1 MTRILIIDDE
11 QDLVWAIRYALAD
24 EGYEVLTASNGA
36 EGIAVAYQS
45 HPDLVILDIVMPHV
59 DGIQVCH
66 TLRRD
71 QKLASVPI
79 LFLTKR
85 SSIEDRIN
93 GLNDGADD
101 YLVKPFDFGE
111 LKARICALLRRSGQ
125 GRPGTVALAAQ
136 LAYRDLSLDPRTH
149 KVTVGERAVLLTP
162 AEFDLLRH
170 MLIHQGQVFSS
181 EQLLVQVWHYPH
193 DSRDQ
198 GLVRWHVMNLR
209 AKIEPNPGKPMYLRT
224 MPRHGYI
231 LGDTAHP

>member
-1 MTRILIIDDE
+1 M
-11 QDLVWAIRYALAD
+11 
-24 EGYEVLTASNGA
+24 
-36 EGIAVAYQS
+36 
-45 HPDLVILDIVMPHV
+45 
-59 DGIQVCH
+59 
-66 TLRRD
+66 
-71 QKLASVPI
+71 
-79 LFLTKR
+79 
-85 SSIEDRIN
+85 
-93 GLNDGADD
+93 
-101 YLVKPFDFGE
+101 KPFDFGE

>member
-11 QDLVWAIRYALAD
+11 QDLVWAVRYALID
-24 EGYEVLTASNGA
+24 EGYEVLTAGDGA
-36 EGIAVAYQS
+36 EGIAVAYQGQ
-45 HPDLVILDIVMPHV
+45 PDLVLLDIVMPHV

-79 LFLTKR
+79 LFLTRR

-101 YLVKPFDFGE
+101 YLVKPFDIGE
-111 LKARICALLRRSGQ
+111 LKARISALLRRSGR
-125 GRPGTVALAAQ
+125 GRPGTGPLPTQ
-136 LAYRDLSLDPRTH
+136 LSYLNLSLDLRTH
-149 KVTVGERAVLLTP
+149 KVNVGERDVLLTP

-170 MLIHQGQVFSS
+170 LLANQGQVFSS
-181 EQLLVQVWHYPH
+181 EELLVQVWHYPQESKEH
-193 DSRDQ
+193 

-209 AKIEPNPGKPMYLRT
+209 AKIEPDPGKPIYVRT
-224 MPRHGYI
+224 VPRHGYI
-231 LGDTAHP
+231 LGDTANP